1 MAAFTW
7 KTPGNSGNWNDPA
20 QWDVTDGSGFPNN
33 TGDTVEFG
41 GGLSGYTATI
51 LAGQSYLADSVTV
64 DTSGSQG
71 GLTLELLSGSALT
84 LTHDFTNNGDL
95 GSGDFVSETTAT
107 FIVGGAGYFS
117 GPGGNGALPGH
128 LDWELNANST
138 ATFVGGVTGT
148 GISFAFMD
156 GSSDVVRIGRNVSGF
171 SGTVIGFQGQNAID
185 LTSKTFNPSDVYTFG
200 QEGGA
205 LDIFKNGNLDFVF
218 AGFTFGGSNTI
229 SDAKITADS
238 GTGIQLTVCFTAGT
252 QIAAENGAIVVENLQ
267 PGHRVVTLQDGA
279 PVLQEVRWIGR
290 RQLDLRAHPQ
300 VKAVAPVRI
309 SANAFADGV
318 PHRDLIVSPD
328 HAVLADGGL
337 IPARMLINGMTIR
350 QETGLASV
358 EYFHVELDSHSI
370 LLAEGLATESY
381 LETGHR
387 GFFSNAAEPTILHP
401 DMTAAEQA
409 RAEAQPCAPF
419 LLDEASVRPV
429 WQRLHDRAVAA
440 GLVSETAE
448 TTRDAGLHVLAGD
461 REFQPMEVAA
471 GRFVF
476 SLPAGLQSA
485 RLVSRSAA
493 PADSQP
499 WLNDRRQLGVA
510 VERIE
515 LRSADGMEEVAID
528 HPALSQGWWKAERAG
543 NTQQRWTNGDAKIPL
558 PNGPVLLEL
567 TIAGTGFY
575 NVTAADGARQAA

>member
-1 MAAFTW
+1 MPLSNWLHPTDGIWEDTANWDPAHIPNSSDDVQFVSSFSPYTVTMAVDIAEQVSTVVLGGEGVSGITLQF
-7 KTPGNSGNWNDPA
+7 NSGTSLTTAGNF
-20 QWDVTDGSGFPNN
+20 TDF
-33 TGDTVEFG
+33 
-41 GGLSGYTATI
+41 GLSG
-51 LAGQSYLADSVTV
+51 GEGSV
-64 DTSGSQG
+64 
-71 GLTLELLSGSALT
+71 A
-84 LTHDFTNNGDL
+84 
-95 GSGDFVSETTAT
+95 DFVKEFGASV
-107 FIVGGAGYFS
+107 IVGGNGVFNGTAGHLNWQLNSGSTAQFS
-117 GPGGNGALPGH
+117 GQITGG
-128 LDWELNANST
+128 
-138 ATFVGGVTGT
+138 
-148 GISFAFMD
+148 GISFTFED
-156 GSSDVVRIGRNVSGF
+156 GTSDHLIMGAQ
-171 SGTVIGFQGQNAID
+171 GTAYAGNIIGFQG
-185 LTSKTFNPSDVYTFG
+185 
-200 QEGGA
+200 
-205 LDIFKNGNLDFVF
+205 
-218 AGFTFGGSNTI
+218 SNTI
-229 SDAKITADS
+229 DLKGLVYGSGGYTAVAAGAGLQIRQGLTTVFTFTGFSVAAGFSTSNIAITSDS
-238 GTGIQLTVCFTAGT
+238 GTGTLLTICFAAGT
-252 QIAAENGAIVVENLQ
+252 QIAAESGAIAVENLQ
-267 PGHRVVTLQDGA
+267 PGHRVVTLQAGA
-279 PVLQEVRWIGR
+279 PVMQEVRWIGR

-300 VKAVAPVRI
+300 IKAVAPVRI
-309 SANAFADGV
+309 AANAFADGV

-440 GLVSETAE
+440 GLVSEAAE
-448 TTRDAGLHVLAGD
+448 TTRNAELRVLAGG

-471 GRFVF
+471 GRLVF
-476 SLPAGLQSA
+476 ALPAGLQSA
-485 RLVSRSAA
+485 RLVSRAAA

-528 HPALSQGWWKAERAG
+528 HPALSQGWWQAERAG
-543 NTQQRWTNGDAKIPL
+543 NALQRWTNGDATIPL

-575 NVTAADGARQAA
+575 SVAATDDARHAA

>member
-1 MAAFTW
+1 MALPLIKW
-7 KTPGNSGNWNDPA
+7 KTPGTGGDWGVAGNWDPSGIPNDINA
-20 QWDVTDGSGFPNN
+20 AVQFDAGGS
-33 TGDTVEFG
+33 
-41 GGLSGYTATI
+41 SYT
-51 LAGQSYLADSVTV
+51 VTV
-64 DTSGSQG
+64 KHIYTVGSLTINTPGGAGVTLALKSTSS
-71 GLTLELLSGSALT
+71 LTVNT
-84 LTHDFTNNGDL
+84 DFTNL
-95 GSGDFVSETTAT
+95 GATGTDDFVTETNASFVVRGDGVFGDAGASHLTWSLAQRS
-107 FIVGGAGYFS
+107 FAQFGGTLH
-117 GPGGNGALPGH
+117 GNGV
-128 LDWELNANST
+128 
-138 ATFVGGVTGT
+138 TFSFVDGTTNTLTMGTQGIIFTGS
-148 GISFAFMD
+148 IA
-156 GSSDVVRIGRNVSGF
+156 
-171 SGTVIGFQGQNAID
+171 GFQGQNSID
-185 LTSKTFNPSDVYTFG
+185 LSSITYGAGGYTA
-200 QEGGA
+200 QIPGGGG
-205 LDIFKNGNLDFVF
+205 LEIDHNGSPVFFF
-218 AGFTFGGSNTI
+218 AGFSFGGTNSFADLQI
-229 SDAKITADS
+229 SSDNGDTD
-238 GTGIQLTVCFTAGT
+238 GGLLLTVCFAAGT
-252 QIAAENGAIVVENLQ
+252 QIAADSGAIAVENLQ
-267 PGHRVVTLQDGA
+267 PGHRVITLQAGA

-300 VKAVAPVRI
+300 IKAVAPVRI
-309 SANAFADGV
+309 AANAFADGV

-387 GFFSNAAEPTILHP
+387 GFFSNAPEPTILHP
-401 DMTAAEQA
+401 DMTAEEQA
-409 RAEAQPCAPF
+409 RAEALPCAPF

-440 GLVSETAE
+440 GLVSEAAE
-448 TTRDAGLHVLAGD
+448 TTRNAELRVLAGG

-471 GRFVF
+471 GRLVF
-476 SLPAGLQSA
+476 ALPAGLQSA
-485 RLVSRSAA
+485 RLVSRAAA

-528 HPALSQGWWKAERAG
+528 HPALSQGWWQAERAG
-543 NTQQRWTNGDAKIPL
+543 NALQRWTNGDATIPL

-575 NVTAADGARQAA
+575 SVAATDDARHAA